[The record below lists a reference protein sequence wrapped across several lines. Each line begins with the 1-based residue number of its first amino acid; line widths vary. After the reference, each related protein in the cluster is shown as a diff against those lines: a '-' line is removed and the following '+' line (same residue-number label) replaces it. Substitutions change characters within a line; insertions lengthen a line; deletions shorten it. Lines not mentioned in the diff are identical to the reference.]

1 MATVNMR
8 ADALMSA
15 AENLLELR
23 QLDGVLDLLSRAER
37 SGADPDRCAAARW
50 IAAMLQGD
58 FESAWSESDAIRGR
72 GIPDEHRMWQ
82 GEDITGRR
90 VIVRCLHGFGDTVQF
105 LRYAPLLNRRAAKV
119 IWEMSPAMIDVARC
133 FHGVEQVCAWGAES
147 VASRRWDVQIEVM
160 ELPYLFRTTVADLP
174 IASRYLRLPD
184 ATIGRVANEM
194 DPGERPRVGVV
205 WGAGTWN
212 ESRSIPFHLLHPL
225 LEMGE
230 CEFWNLQGGPRRAE
244 VESTTPVRDTAA
256 CNDGI
261 LCLAG
266 VISQLDLVL
275 TVDTLAAHL
284 AGALGVPAWLMLQH
298 AADWRW
304 MASRTESPWYP
315 SLRIFRQPSPGAWDH
330 VVRAVAER
338 LQTWVQ
344 QKQKRSA

>member
-1 MATVNMR
+1 MR
-8 ADALMSA
+8 SVG
-15 AENLLELR
+15 EGLR
-23 QLDGVLDLLSRAER
+23 TS
-37 SGADPDRCAAARW
+37 
-50 IAAMLQGD
+50 IAYGN
-58 FESAWSESDAIRGR
+58 
-72 GIPDEHRMWQ
+72 

-119 IWEMSPAMIDVARC
+119 IWEMSPAMVDIARC
-133 FHGVEQVCAWGAES
+133 FHGVDHVLAWGAEC
-147 VASRRWDVQIEVM
+147 VAGRDWDVQIEVM

-174 IASRYLRLPD
+174 IATRYVRLPD
-184 ATIGRVANEM
+184 TIIRQITKEIG
-194 DPGERPRVGVV
+194 PGECPRIGLV

-212 ESRSIPFHLLHPL
+212 ESRSIPFHWLRPL
-225 LEMGE
+225 FKVED

-244 VESTTPVRDTAA
+244 AEGTTSLRDTVA

-298 AADWRW
+298 AGDWRW
-304 MASRTESPWYP
+304 LASRPESPWYP
-315 SLRIFRQPSPGAWDH
+315 SLRIFRQPSPGAWDD

-338 LQTWVQ
+338 LQIWLQ
-344 QKQKRSA
+344 QERKRSA

>member
-1 MATVNMR
+1 MATVSMR

-15 AENLLELR
+15 AETMLELR

-50 IAAMLQGD
+50 MAAMLQGE
-58 FESAWSESDAIRGR
+58 FEVAWRESDAIRRR
-72 GIPDEHRMWQ
+72 GTPDEHRMWQ

-90 VIVRCLHGFGDTVQF
+90 VIVRCLHGFGDTLQF

-119 IWEMSPAMIDVARC
+119 IWELSPAVIDIARC
-133 FHGVEQVCAWGAES
+133 AYGVEHVLSWGAEC
-147 VASRRWDVQIEVM
+147 VAGRDWDVQIEVM

-174 IASRYLRLPD
+174 IATRYVRLPD
-184 ATIGRVANEM
+184 AIISRVAKEIG
-194 DPGERPRVGVV
+194 PGERPRVGVV
-205 WGAGTWN
+205 WGAGAWN
-212 ESRSIPFHLLHPL
+212 ESRSIPFHLLRPL
-225 LEMGE
+225 FKLDD

-244 VESTTPVRDTAA
+244 AERTTPLRATAA

-284 AGALGVPAWLMLQH
+284 AGALGIPAWLMLQH

-315 SLRIFRQPSPGAWDH
+315 SIRVFRQPSPGAWDH
-330 VVRAVAER
+330 VVRALAER
-338 LQTWVQ
+338 LQIWLQ
-344 QKQKRSA
+344 QERKRSA

>member
-1 MATVNMR
+1 MGTVNMR
-8 ADALMSA
+8 ADALMNA
-15 AENLLELR
+15 AEKLLQLR

-37 SGADPDRCAAARW
+37 NGADPDRCAAARW
-50 IAAMLQGD
+50 TAAMLQG
-58 FESAWSESDAIRGR
+58 EVELAWRESDAIRGR
-72 GIPDEHRMWQ
+72 GAPDEHRMWQ

-105 LRYAPLLNRRAAKV
+105 LRYALLLNRRAAKV
-119 IWEMSPAMIDVARC
+119 IWEMSPAMIDIACC
-133 FHGVEQVCAWGAES
+133 FHGVEHVLPWGAEC
-147 VASRRWDVQIEVM
+147 VAGRDWDVQIEVM
-160 ELPYLFRTTVADLP
+160 ELPYVFRTTVADLP

-184 ATIGRVANEM
+184 AIVGRLAKEM
-194 DPGERPRVGVV
+194 GAGQCPRLGVV
-205 WGAGTWN
+205 WGAGRWN
-212 ESRSIPFHLLHPL
+212 ESRSIPFHLLRPL

-244 VESTTPVRDTAA
+244 AENTTPLRDTVA
-256 CNDGI
+256 CDDGI

-284 AGALGVPAWLMLQH
+284 AGALGVPTWLMLQH

-315 SLRIFRQPSPGAWDH
+315 SLRVLSQPSPGAWDH
-330 VVRAVAER
+330 VVRAVVKKLHMWLQQER
-338 LQTWVQ
+338 EC
-344 QKQKRSA
+344 SA